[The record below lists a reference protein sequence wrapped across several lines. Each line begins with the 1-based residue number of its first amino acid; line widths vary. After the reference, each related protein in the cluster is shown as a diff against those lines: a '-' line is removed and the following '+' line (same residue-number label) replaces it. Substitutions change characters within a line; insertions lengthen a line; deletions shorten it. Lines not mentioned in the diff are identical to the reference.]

1 MFGTRKVAV
10 LKINRIFAV
19 GKGYVKPLS
28 LNAMT
33 HKIILLFSPL
43 YRGNAMK
50 KFCLIILFALAACS
64 GIQAQRPV
72 GDTLWPPV
80 DTDYFYAKHL
90 GWFYNIPDNFDTNW
104 MTDYYDQ
111 FLGYQGF
118 ADQMHVFAFFDGNH
132 IAGNQLYAEY
142 PIKVVGIAICAH
154 MEQPRDTTIN
164 MYMDEY
170 NRILRGIYHYRD
182 TRQYSDESFYFF
194 PTVDDTTM
202 KGRLT
207 DSVIL
212 YRPKMTADG
221 PDLER
226 LAAAPWRMEQPH
238 RYIHMP
244 LHHAEVYHYNV
255 FDSIVCPLYEVMFD
269 SAVVLD
275 GSFVVAS
282 TAFNNEGDWF
292 TRTVLGNSEY
302 MWLWEHP
309 ATRFYVVR
317 NRNPIIPC
325 DTTCCAWMKYRD
337 QRWLRFLGCNDT
349 VKIAYPFFPIIELG
363 FDTTLCHEV
372 SNLRVAERG
381 AGSATLMW
389 DAGDGGPWIV
399 AYGRYDD
406 AWEDFTFDT
415 VGSPMVT
422 LTGLEVGT
430 QYFALVRGYCSVTEE
445 YGEWSSP
452 LEVEIFQPGHE
463 EPEGIDR
470 PGDLG
475 RFTRLVPNPAR
486 GEVNVVSSFRL
497 SRIEHLHDGGREQP
511 AKRHL
516 HSSPVPAPRR
526 GHQEAGGGELRVES

>member
-1 MFGTRKVAV
+1 
-10 LKINRIFAV
+10 
-19 GKGYVKPLS
+19 
-28 LNAMT
+28 
-33 HKIILLFSPL
+33 
-43 YRGNAMK
+43 MK
-50 KFCLIILFALAACS
+50 RNFLIILFALASCS
-64 GIQAQRPV
+64 GILAQRPV

-80 DTDYFYAKHL
+80 DTDYFYAKQL
-90 GWFYNIPDNFDTNW
+90 DWFYKIPDDFDTHW
-104 MTDYYDQ
+104 KTLSFDQ
-111 FLGYQGF
+111 FLFRQEIS
-118 ADQMHVFAFFDGNH
+118 DQMHRLSLWDGNH
-132 IAGNQLYAEY
+132 IAGNELYAEY
-142 PIKVVGIAICAH
+142 PIKVVGIAICAY
-154 MEQPRDTTIN
+154 MEQPRDTTVTAF
-164 MYMDEY
+164 MHEY
-170 NRILRGIYHYRD
+170 RHHVLNNRRD
-182 TRQYSDESFYFF
+182 NATSIYFF
-194 PTVDDTTM
+194 PTVDDTTI

-212 YRPKMTADG
+212 YRPRTTTDG
-221 PDLER
+221 PDLEK

-238 RYIHMP
+238 RNIHMP
-244 LHHAEVYHYNV
+244 PHFTDHWDGWFI
-255 FDSIVCPLYEVMFD
+255 FDSIICPLYEVMFD

-292 TRTVLGNSEY
+292 PRTVLGYTEN

-309 ATRFYVVR
+309 ATRFYTTVG
-317 NRNPIIPC
+317 NPNIPLDSC
-325 DTTCCAWMKYRD
+325 WSWLKYR
-337 QRWLRFLGCNDT
+337 QQEWRRFEGSGFYEP
-349 VKIAYPFFPIIELG
+349 IAAYPFFPIIESG

-399 AYGRYDD
+399 AYGKADD
-406 AWEDFTFDT
+406 NWEDFTFDT

-430 QYFALVRGYCSVTEE
+430 QYFALVRGYCSVTDE
-445 YGEWSSP
+445 YGEWTSP

-463 EPEGIDR
+463 EPEGIEH

-497 SRIEHLHDGGREQP
+497 SRIELYSLDGRKVVE
-511 AKRHL
+511 
-516 HSSPVPAPRR
+516 
-526 GHQEAGGGELRVES
+526 QEADGISTVVDVSSLPSGTYIAALYLPHGVATKKLVVEN